1 MDNDSYF
8 LWNNSKPPKPMKIA
22 FFSEVGSQ
30 MGTEYPRSFENM
42 RTDVAWSVALKARVY
57 SLEAN
62 LGLNSNIQPNVD
74 GHQFDLGILIIPK
87 TPMNVDVF
95 WENNRK
101 ICKKWAVMQE
111 GPNQLWQDFN
121 IHRQLIYIRL
131 LSEVDMIFCHNEYDK
146 RYYKGLIPVKEV
158 RILPSLMIEDAIPK
172 TLVLPEHRV
181 GTMVG
186 GNWVSW
192 YSGQDSYFIA
202 QELGEQ
208 VYAPSMGRKQ
218 EYEDYIEDIIYSPY
232 RTWSKWMIDLSTR
245 KYAVHLMRTF
255 AAGTFALNC
264 AYLGVPCIGYEQLDT
279 QRICFPELSV
289 ELGDLESARKIARN
303 LKENKLFYAHVSSY
317 AKKAYHDNFREEIFI
332 RNFNESL
339 K

>member
-1 MDNDSYF
+1 
-8 LWNNSKPPKPMKIA
+8 MKIA
-22 FFSEVGSQ
+22 FFSEVGNFS
-30 MGTEYPRSFENM
+30 GIEYPRNFENM
-42 RTDVAWSVALKARVY
+42 RTDVAWSVALKAKNY
-57 SLEAN
+57 SFDT
-62 LGLNSNIQPNVD
+62 NSFDLHEISKEVP
-74 GHQFDLGILIIPK
+74 DLGIIIVPK
-87 TPMNVDVF
+87 KYPNKAFSFYKRMKGQISM
-95 WENNRK
+95 WS
-101 ICKKWAVMQE
+101 VMQE
-111 GPNQLWQDFN
+111 GPHWYYQDWN
-121 IHRQLIYIRL
+121 VPDQIEYINL
-131 LSEVDMIFCHNEYDK
+131 LRRVDIIFCHNDYDK
-146 RYYKGLIPVKEV
+146 KYYQGLIPSKPCKT
-158 RILPSLMIEDAIPK
+158 LPALMIEDAIPK

-181 GTMVG
+181 GTMIG

-232 RTWSKWMIDLSTR
+232 RNWSKWMIDLSTR

-255 AAGTFALNC
+255 AAGTFALNA
-264 AYLGVPCIGYEQLDT
+264 AYLGIPCIGYRQLDT
-279 QRICFPELSV
+279 QATCFPELSV
-289 ELGDLESARKIARN
+289 ELGDLESARKIAKN